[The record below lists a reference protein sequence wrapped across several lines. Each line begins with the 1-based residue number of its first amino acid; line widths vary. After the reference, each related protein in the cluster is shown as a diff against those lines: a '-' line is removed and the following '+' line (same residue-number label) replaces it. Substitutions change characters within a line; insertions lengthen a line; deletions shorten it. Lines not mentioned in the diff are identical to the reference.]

1 MIIYQLLTA
10 LMSEF
15 KEFKVSVNFQI
26 IDYDRPLRSYRIG
39 KVRGLGLLDGVT
51 LHVDLLLYD
60 FNPINT
66 N

>member
-15 KEFKVSVNFQI
+15 KEFKVSVNFQ

-51 LHVDLLLYD
+51 LHVD
-60 FNPINT
+60 
-66 N
+66 

>member
-1 MIIYQLLTA
+1 MIIYQLLPA

-39 KVRGLGLLDGVT
+39 KVRGLGLSDGVT
-51 LHVDLLLYD
+51 LHVDE
-60 FNPINT
+60 
-66 N
+66 